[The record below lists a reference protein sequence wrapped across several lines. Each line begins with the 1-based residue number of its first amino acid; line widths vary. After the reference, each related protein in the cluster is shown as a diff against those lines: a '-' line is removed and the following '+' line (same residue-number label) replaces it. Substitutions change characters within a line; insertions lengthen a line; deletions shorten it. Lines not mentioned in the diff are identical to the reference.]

1 MLNNKNHAQAG
12 QNIFMSSVVGLANT
26 VAVVVTFFGAPELWR
41 RTVGFVQ
48 DTTYRMNGAAWVDF
62 ATFAWFI
69 ICVALVFFISRASVG
84 TALIFGGLAIVTRF
98 M

>member
-26 VAVVVTFFGAPELWR
+26 VAVIVTFFGAPELWR
-41 RTVGFVQ
+41 RTVGYVRE
-48 DTTYRMNGAAWVDF
+48 TTYQMNGPAWVDF
-62 ATFAWFI
+62 ATMAWFV
-69 ICVALVFFISRASVG
+69 ICVALVFYVSRASIG